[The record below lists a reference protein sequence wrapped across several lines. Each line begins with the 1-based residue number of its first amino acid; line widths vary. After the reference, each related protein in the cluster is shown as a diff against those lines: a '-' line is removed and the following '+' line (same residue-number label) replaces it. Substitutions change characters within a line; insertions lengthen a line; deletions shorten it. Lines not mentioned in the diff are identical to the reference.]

1 MVNVRRLVLALLLAT
16 LVMLASVFA
25 YMNPGHVDVDV
36 GFARFEQVSMTG
48 FVSLVFVLGWL
59 AGLVTA
65 GAALLRSANERRRLR
80 QDLQY
85 AEAELNT
92 LRKTP

>member
-1 MVNVRRLVLALLLAT
+1 MVIVRRLLWALLLAT

-36 GFARFEQVSMTG
+36 GFARFEQVSMTA
-48 FVSLVFVLGWL
+48 FFSLVFALGWL
-59 AGLVTA
+59 VGLVTA
-65 GAALLRSANERRRLR
+65 AAALLRSANDKRRLR

-85 AEAELNT
+85 AEAELQT
-92 LRKTP
+92 LRKTH